1 MGIPVAQSDRDR
13 QQRKVINPTMQA
25 GFYTQNRWVL
35 VPLEGL
41 EPPTRDLGRRRSVQ
55 LSYRGRQ
62 AIGGD
67 SGARTRNLGI
77 ANAALSQLSYI
88 PTFRP
93 VALVC
98 AQASYPS

>member
-1 MGIPVAQSDRDR
+1 M
-13 QQRKVINPTMQA
+13 
-25 GFYTQNRWVL
+25 

-62 AIGGD
+62 YFGGD

-88 PTFRP
+88 PTLAI
-93 VALVC
+93 VAITMT
-98 AQASYPS
+98 AQSS